1 MKHRLREA
9 QLTLLGTLAA
19 ARVTVT
25 LHMDNGV
32 ADRSYWISAVDDDE
46 QQILLWSD
54 RTSPGPNGGLSLAE
68 LMVALQDVL
77 RLAHGDPPL
86 SQPV

>member
-1 MKHRLREA
+1 MDHRLREA
-9 QLTLLGTLAA
+9 QLNLLGQLPA
-19 ARVTVT
+19 ARMTVT

-32 ADRSYWISAVDDDE
+32 ADRSFWISAVDE
-46 QQILLWSD
+46 EENQILLWSD
-54 RTSPGPNGGLSLAE
+54 RTRPGPNGGLSLAE

-86 SQPV
+86 SPPV